1 MHVNAFA
8 NIIVQ
13 FLLDFHEFN
22 QHLNVLIPGL
32 RDTIEF

>member
-1 MHVNAFA
+1 MHVDALA

-22 QHLNVLIPGL
+22 QCLTVFIPGL
-32 RDTIEF
+32 RDT